1 MLDHTMSML
10 PLSAHG
16 LARAQA
22 NAPGASAA
30 AALPEGFCIGCPP
43 PPAGTP
49 AGAPYVKP
57 GYLAA
62 YTCCA
67 VPPAA
72 QAAASAISTA
82 AVGAAIPPNKC
93 LRGCHGVLAAM
104 RKYESC
110 FFLLT
115 GACARRRYYW
125 PCQGS

>member
-1 MLDHTMSML
+1 MAWHSSPSQRYGT
-10 PLSAHG
+10 
-16 LARAQA
+16 ARAQA
-22 NAPGASAA
+22 RAPGASGA

-72 QAAASAISTA
+72 AQAASAASTA
-82 AVGAAIPPNKC
+82 AARVPSC
-93 LRGCHGVLAAM
+93 LLLARKDVTLCWQLCGRVRPVHDCLQVHVQGCVQVLAM
-104 RKYESC
+104 PRS
-110 FFLLT
+110 
-115 GACARRRYYW
+115 
-125 PCQGS
+125 